1 MFNSN
6 ASSAD
11 GGANYVED
19 VFSTYLYTGNSSSQ
33 TITNNIDL
41 STKGGLVWTFC
52 RSNAQATVLQD
63 TARGVGQ
70 QLLSNSSSGQSLE
83 AQSLTSFNTN
93 GFTLGSKN
101 DVNYT
106 GYTFASWTFRE
117 QEKFFDVVTYTG
129 DGTNRS
135 INHNLKS
142 TPGFVIVKRTDT
154 NGDWY
159 CGITAFGGSDY
170 LVLNSTAAR
179 ATSSTVW
186 NSTVPT
192 STTFTVG
199 TNAGVNASG
208 GTYVAYL
215 FANNAGGF
223 GLTGTDSV
231 ISTTLVSSAGSGNT
245 TVNLGF
251 EPQFL
256 MLKKTATT
264 SDWFMYDTMRG
275 MSYSAGAA
283 TLLAN
288 NLAAETT
295 GISVVPTSTGFTA
308 ALDNSFT
315 YFCLAIRKG
324 PMKVPTD
331 PTKVFAV
338 TTFTGVDTAQTA
350 GFPVD
355 FVPNAENISTSTQ
368 WQWVDRIRGL
378 TKKLESSS
386 TGMEGT
392 VSDGLWA
399 SNTQV
404 RATSSGN
411 NYKRSYPMFRRAPSF
426 FDQVCWTTTQT
437 GFGITAI
444 THNLGVV
451 PELIITKARNTSGNW
466 MVRVEGVTGNTSY
479 LRLNSSDGL
488 TTFTLWGTP
497 TSTTFS
503 EDEFGALGSAGTTA
517 VAYLFATC
525 AGVSKV
531 GSYTGTGTTQTINC
545 GFTAGAR
552 FVLIKRTDSTGD
564 WYVWDTARGLI
575 PASDPYLLF
584 NTTGA
589 EVGGTDYVDTT
600 SVGFDITSTAPA
612 AINANGGTYIFL
624 AIA

>member
-11 GGANYVED
+11 GGANYIED
-19 VFSTYLYTGNSSSQ
+19 VFSTYLYTGNSSTQS
-33 TITNNIDL
+33 IVNNIDL

-70 QLLSNSSSGQSLE
+70 QLLSNSASPQGFE

-106 GYTFASWTFRE
+106 GYTFVGWTLRE

-129 DGTNRS
+129 NGANRS

-142 TPGFVIVKRTDT
+142 TPGFVIVKRTDAS
-154 NGDWY
+154 GDWY

-170 LVLNSTAAR
+170 LLLNSAAAR
-179 ATSSTVW
+179 ATDSTIW
-186 NSTVPT
+186 NSTAPT
-192 STTFTVG
+192 STVFTVG
-199 TNAGVNASG
+199 TNAAVNANG

-215 FANNAGGF
+215 FADNAGGF

-231 ISTTLVSSAGSGNT
+231 ISTTLVSSASSGNT

-256 MLKKTATT
+256 MLKKTAAV
-264 SDWFMYDTMRG
+264 SDWFIYDTMRG

-288 NLAAETT
+288 TNGAETV
-295 GISVVPTSTGFTA
+295 GISVAPTATGFTA
-308 ALDNSFT
+308 ALDNSVT
-315 YFCLAIRKG
+315 YFCLAIRRG

-331 PTKVFAV
+331 ATKVFAV
-338 TTFTGVDTAQTA
+338 ADSAGSLPLTLTSDFKVDALMAERATTNIGLLASAITQRGMPSYQAFDESSFGSVGSGWTWDRQT
-350 GFPVD
+350 
-355 FVPNAENISTSTQ
+355 
-368 WQWVDRIRGL
+368 GL
-378 TKKLESSS
+378 TVTNWGGSGDL
-386 TGMEGT
+386 
-392 VSDGLWA
+392 VSYCLG
-399 SNTQV
+399 
-404 RATSSGN
+404 
-411 NYKRSYPMFRRAPSF
+411 RAPSF
-426 FDQVCWTTTQT
+426 MDICCYTGTGSNTTQ
-437 GFGITAI
+437 A
-444 THNLGVV
+444 HNLGVV
-451 PELIITKARNTSGNW
+451 PELMIVKSRTTSAAWAVYSNALANTEYLTWNTTAAKATGATWWNSTTPTASVFSIGTASEVNTSAA
-466 MVRVEGVTGNTSY
+466 SY
-479 LRLNSSDGL
+479 
-488 TTFTLWGTP
+488 
-497 TSTTFS
+497 
-503 EDEFGALGSAGTTA
+503 

-525 AGVSKV
+525 PGVSKV
-531 GSYTGTGTTQTINC
+531 GSYTGTGTTLQINC

-552 FVLIKRTDSTGD
+552 FIYIKRTDSTGD
-564 WYVWDTARGLI
+564 WYVWDSARGI
-575 PASDPYLLF
+575 IAGNDPYLLT
-584 NTTGA
+584 NSNAA
-589 EVGGTDYVDTT
+589 EVTGTDYVDPFAA
-600 SVGFDITSTAPA
+600 GFELTSTAPA